1 MSKLDKPLHLPY
13 GRWIGM
19 HNRLLMI
26 LQVAIY
32 FEDEIREAGE

>member
-1 MSKLDKPLHLPY
+1 VSKLDKPLHLPY

-26 LQVAIY
+26 LWLAI
-32 FEDEIREAGE
+32 ELESKAASD